1 MSKSPY
7 RQDREE
13 LKELLQ
19 QFENLKAGIAPS
31 FMEEEAFERVI
42 EYYDEK
48 EEWSTAL
55 EAADYGINQYPY
67 SSALILKKADLL
79 ISLRRYKEA
88 LFILDSAE
96 LLDAS
101 NTLLYILKTDAYLAL
116 DQQEK
121 AARLLESAIELFE
134 GEEKVDLLFELS
146 DVYDDYEDFQ
156 KVFDC
161 LRMVLELDPNNEEAL
176 YKICF
181 WTDYTGRNEEGIKL
195 HQKIIEEYPFNE
207 LAWFNLAAAY
217 QGVRLY
223 EKAIDAYQYA
233 VAIDEKFDYAWR
245 NMGDAYLRLRKYKES
260 IEALS
265 KVLELARPED
275 VIYEAIG
282 HCYDK
287 MHNYAQARLN
297 YRKASHMR
305 QDDSHLYYK
314 IACTYMN
321 EEVWDSAI
329 KNLDTAM
336 RIHRMQPEFN
346 LAMGQCYMEMGK
358 LEEAITY
365 LGNVV
370 RIKPKNVSGW
380 TELLNCLIKGE
391 FYEDA
396 LEYAGYAYQQTEGKP
411 LFLFFKSRILYT
423 MGKSKEATL
432 QLQAAMEKSP
442 KLLKKFIAMNPAIL
456 QNQQV
461 VDLIAGFKKRKSI

>member
-380 TELLNCLIKGE
+380 TELLNCLIRGE